1 MITRATISP
10 LIDFLLINCFMWVSV
25 YCVCRYKDEGKAIAV
40 NRGKPEFNKSG
51 KAVDGLLWADQSMTK
66 HCF

>member
-1 MITRATISP
+1 
-10 LIDFLLINCFMWVSV
+10 MWVSV